1 MSKFVDALGREWEI
15 ALTGA
20 VVKRIALATKRD
32 LSAIA
37 NDERALP
44 QLIFLDPMGV
54 AEVIWAIVA
63 KKAEVAAPPVDEM
76 SFLEGL
82 DAAANERAATAL
94 VEAILD
100 FFRPREI
107 AAVLKERLPSVR
119 AEMAKAVQAA
129 GQVSETSSPT
139 SISSSG
145 KQPASQG

>member
-1 MSKFVDALGREWEI
+1 MSKFTDALGREWEI

-54 AEVIWAIVA
+54 AEVIWAVVA
-63 KKAEVAAPPVDEM
+63 RKAEAGGVDEM

-82 DAAANERAATAL
+82 DADANERAATAL

-119 AEMAKAVQAA
+119 AEMAKAIAGAA
-129 GQVSETSSPT
+129 SEASSPT
-139 SISSSG
+139 PTSSSG
-145 KQPASQG
+145 KQPASPA